1 MQQRRIAVGLGLV
14 VVGLAGRWSIAE
26 APVRATKTLDAG
38 GAGNSVR
45 LVLPTSIPAV
55 VGTECKLDFDNVV
68 LVAPVANACLF
79 DDCETRRSIALS
91 VSQS

>member
-1 MQQRRIAVGLGLV
+1 MQQSRIAMCLGLV
-14 VVGLAGRWSIAE
+14 VVGLVERWSIAE

-38 GAGNSVR
+38 ATGNSVR
-45 LVLPTSIPAV
+45 LVLSASIPAV
-55 VGTECKLDFDNVV
+55 VGVECNLDFDNVV

-79 DDCETRRSIALS
+79 DDCETRWPIALS

>member
-55 VGTECKLDFDNVV
+55 VGTECKLYFDNDG
-68 LVAPVANACLF
+68 LVTFVGRTAELLKL
-79 DDCETRRSIALS
+79 ETEEPNP
-91 VSQS
+91 